1 MKKNLTEMVFILDKS
16 GSMYG
21 LEKDTIGGFNSM
33 LDKQKKREGEA
44 LISTILFST
53 ESFVLH
59 DRVSIDKVKNITDKE
74 YSTGGGTALLDAVG
88 GAVKHIANVHKYA
101 REEDRPEHTI
111 FVIITDGYE
120 NSSIR
125 YDYPAVKKLIEKQK
139 EKFGWEFIFLG
150 ANIDAAA
157 EADRLG
163 ISKDMSMEFACC
175 SEEISSNFEAVNAC
189 CDVVR
194 ENEAPLACFMK
205 RIKEEYNK

>member
-33 LDKQKKREGEA
+33 LDKQKKRDGEA

-74 YSTGGGTALLDAVG
+74 YTTGGGTALLDAVG
-88 GAVKHIANVHKYA
+88 EAVKHISNIHKYA

-125 YDYPAVKKLIEKQK
+125 YDYHAVKKLIEKQK

-163 ISKDMSMEFACC
+163 ISRNMSMSYACC
-175 SEEISSNFEAVNAC
+175 EEEIESNFEAVNAC

-194 ENEAPLACFMK
+194 ENKAPLVCFMRK
-205 RIKEEYNK
+205 IKEEYNK